1 MVERMAPT
9 PPIPEAAEAAQT
21 ASPKVDDLSDVS
33 FEEASSVLM
42 DTLHDVWLGF
52 LGHLPFLVVGVFILL
67 ATALAA
73 WMVKRSVRK
82 AMRRVT
88 VRRSLKDLASRFASI
103 TVWVAGLLLAAM
115 VVFPD
120 LSAKDG
126 LAVLGIGSLAI
137 GLAFKDIFENF
148 FAGILILWRF
158 PFEVGDFIECEG
170 LFGSVE
176 DITVRN
182 TLLRTTEGVLVI
194 VPNATIYKNPVD
206 VLTSQ
211 SLRRQ
216 SIECGIAY
224 GERVAPAREVI
235 RKATTACETVSDKH
249 RVDVFA
255 KEFADSSIQFEV
267 AWWAGSKPIDQR
279 RSRDEVVDAIKTA
292 LDEAGIEIPFPY
304 RTLTFKQP
312 LKVERLLEEKS
323 DD

>member
-1 MVERMAPT
+1 MTPPTTTPAPT
-9 PPIPEAAEAAQT
+9 ASAAEQETDAR
-21 ASPKVDDLSDVS
+21 VDDLSDVS
-33 FEEASSVLM
+33 FEEASSVLL

-52 LGHLPFLVVGVFILL
+52 LGHLPFIVVGIFIVL
-67 ATALAA
+67 ATGLVA
-73 WMVKRSVRK
+73 WMVKRSARK
-82 AMRRVT
+82 AMGRVS

-103 TVWVAGLLLAAM
+103 AVWTAGLMLAAM

-120 LSAKDG
+120 LSPRDA
-126 LAVLGIGSLAI
+126 LAALGIGSLAI

-158 PFEVGDFIECEG
+158 PFEVDDFIECEG
-170 LFGSVE
+170 LVGKVE

-182 TLLRTTEGVLVI
+182 TLLRTVEGVLVI

-211 SLRRQ
+211 NLRRM
-216 SIECGIAY
+216 SLVCGIAY

-235 RKATTACETVSDKH
+235 RKAVTACEAVSDD
-249 RVDVFA
+249 RPIDIFA
-255 KEFADSSIQFEV
+255 KEFADSSINFEV
-267 AWWAGSKPIDQR
+267 TWWAGSRPIDQR
-279 RSRDEVVDAIKTA
+279 RSRDEVVEAIKTA

-312 LKVERLLEEKS
+312 LRIEQQTES
-323 DD
+323 DAD

>member
-1 MVERMAPT
+1 MTPPT
-9 PPIPEAAEAAQT
+9 PTSRAEAPEERPAAEI
-21 ASPKVDDLSDVS
+21 DDLSDVS
-33 FEEASSVLM
+33 FEEASNVLL

-52 LGHLPFLVVGVFILL
+52 LGHLPFIIVGIFIVL
-67 ATALAA
+67 ATGVVA
-73 WMVKRSVRK
+73 WLVKRSARK
-82 AMRRVT
+82 AMGRVS

-103 TVWVAGLLLAAM
+103 AVWTAGLMLAAM

-120 LSAKDG
+120 LSPKDA
-126 LAVLGIGSLAI
+126 LAALGIGSLAI

-158 PFEVGDFIECEG
+158 PFEVDDFIECEG
-170 LFGSVE
+170 LMGRVE

-206 VLTSQ
+206 ILTSQ
-211 SLRRQ
+211 NLRRM
-216 SIECGIAY
+216 SIVCGIAY

-235 RKATTACETVSDKH
+235 RKAVAACDTVSDD
-249 RVDVFA
+249 RPVEIFA
-255 KEFADSSIQFEV
+255 NEFADSSINFEV
-267 AWWAGSKPIDQR
+267 AWWTGSRPIDQR
-279 RSRDEVVDAIKTA
+279 RSRDQVVEAIKTA

-312 LKVERLLEEKS
+312 LKLERADEQHTE
-323 DD
+323 

>member
-1 MVERMAPT
+1 
-9 PPIPEAAEAAQT
+9 
-21 ASPKVDDLSDVS
+21 
-33 FEEASSVLM
+33 M
-42 DTLHDVWLGF
+42 DTLHEVWLGF
-52 LGHLPFLVVGVFILL
+52 LSHLPFLIVGVVILL

-73 WMVKRSVRK
+73 LLVKRSARK
-82 AMRRVT
+82 AMRRVS

-103 TVWVAGLLLAAM
+103 AVWTAGLMLAAM

-120 LSAKDG
+120 LSPRDA
-126 LAVLGIGSLAI
+126 LAALGIGSLAI

-170 LFGSVE
+170 LVGSVE

-211 SLRRQ
+211 SLRRI

-224 GERVAPAREVI
+224 SEPVAPAREVI
-235 RKATTACETVSDKH
+235 RKAVTACDTVSDNH
-249 RVDVFA
+249 PADVFA
-255 KEFADSSIQFEV
+255 REFADSSINFEV
-267 AWWAGSKPIDQR
+267 AWWTGSRPIDQR
-279 RSRDEVVDAIKTA
+279 RSRDEVVEAIKTA

-312 LKVERLLEEKS
+312 LKVERILDEHAE
-323 DD
+323 